1 MRTYGALDRSPNGVR
16 PSAEGRSAPKVERER
31 PAIGCATVAIGPAT
45 SSIGG
50 VTSAEARDRGVE
62 DAARRAIHGDPP
74 AEGRVDPAIHC
85 FNACMRRRRS
95 GIYLYGFES
104 PSAFGPVLC

>member
-1 MRTYGALDRSPNGVR
+1 MVALDRSPNGVR
-16 PSAEGRSAPKVERER
+16 PSAEGRSAPRIGRER
-31 PAIGCATVAIGPAT
+31 PAIGGATVAIGPAT

-50 VTSAEARDRGVE
+50 VTSAEGREGAAE
-62 DAARRAIHGDPP
+62 DAARRALHGDPP
-74 AEGRVDPAIHC
+74 AEARVDPAIHC

-95 GIYLYGFES
+95 GIYVYGFES